1 MAYKAKVTDILT
13 TDFAEIELIDE
24 GSEYEPRYVAEFK
37 ESDMKVKIGDIV
49 EMEKADNRIMN
60 QSRIAYVAVPIFAII
75 AFLVTKD
82 LGTAERILAAALTF
96 LMAFIIAW
104 IMNRRSRMLKY
115 RAFRITK
122 ILKKGPNHFLD
133 N

>member
-1 MAYKAKVTDILT
+1 
-13 TDFAEIELIDE
+13 
-24 GSEYEPRYVAEFK
+24 
-37 ESDMKVKIGDIV
+37 
-49 EMEKADNRIMN
+49 MERTENRIMN
-60 QSRIAYVAVPIFAII
+60 ESRIAYVAPPIFAII

-82 LGTAERILAAALTF
+82 LGTGERILSAALTF

-115 RAFRITK
+115 RAFKITK
-122 ILKKGPNHFLD
+122 LLKKGPNHFLD

>member
-1 MAYKAKVTDILT
+1 MAYTAKVTDILT
-13 TDFAEIELIDE
+13 TSFAEVELIDE
-24 GSEYEPRYVAEFK
+24 GSEYEPRYVAEFGK
-37 ESDMKVKIGDIV
+37 DEKIKIGDIV
-49 EMEKADNRIMN
+49 QMERTENRIMN
-60 QSRIAYVAVPIFAII
+60 ESRIAYVAPPIFAII

-82 LGTAERILAAALTF
+82 LGTGERILSAALTF

-115 RAFRITK
+115 RAFKITK
-122 ILKKGPNHFLD
+122 LLKKGPNHFLD